1 MTRLLSLPRGALYE
15 SVDRQQRSTSYCDPP
30 KMMVPPV
37 PKQRTSMLAASNTTP
52 AAAAPNVAD
61 IVTKFNQNPHLKL
74 MKSASVI
81 SSTSTSSSTTT
92 GYVEGTNGGG
102 GGAVAADSHIHPMLP
117 PIQLPASS
125 SPSTSSKDS
134 SAYSQT
140 LPHKTKSQS
149 SGLAKLEKIYQTIYS
164 GTLRRNKSQRKEKP
178 ENVPTINLDQDPNL
192 DSQEVPVVKKREKAA
207 LKYRHSCSNQDE
219 AVYVAA
225 KKFGAKKRKERN
237 RRQYHSMNE
246 TIEVLADQVI
256 EDDELVS
263 PKLFLSSC
271 VFYYLPLSP
280 CK

>member
-1 MTRLLSLPRGALYE
+1 
-15 SVDRQQRSTSYCDPP
+15 
-30 KMMVPPV
+30 
-37 PKQRTSMLAASNTTP
+37 MLAASNPTP
-52 AAAAPNVAD
+52 AAAAAPNVAD

-74 MKSASVI
+74 MKSSSVI

-102 GGAVAADSHIHPMLP
+102 AGAVAADSHIHPMLP
-117 PIQLPASS
+117 PIVLPVSS

-140 LPHKTKSQS
+140 LPHKTKTQS

-178 ENVPTINLDQDPNL
+178 ENVPTINLEQDPNV
-192 DSQEVPVVKKREKAA
+192 DSPEVPVVKKREKAA

-263 PKLFLSSC
+263 PKLFLSRS
-271 VFYYLPLSP
+271 VFYYFLPASN
-280 CK
+280 